1 MLALLHALSATI
13 VLPRTVPYGSVPRLL
28 GARHARPPPLLV
40 HGCRPHSASSA
51 RSVAPRRCGA
61 PVLSDT
67 SLDGAGGPP
76 LQWRQAGDAT
86 AAANANTAAEWPMRG
101 GSSGY
106 HRMAG
111 RLGLAPVT
119 PLDTSAGSAAPV
131 RFSTPLLWFIGLLTM
146 ALTVGASPIT
156 RFLTHTTTRTPS
168 PQHHPNP

>member
-86 AAANANTAAEWPMRG
+86 AAANANTEWPMRG

-156 RFLTHTTTRTPS
+156 RTLTHTTTRTPS
-168 PQHHPNP
+168 PHRHPNP